1 MWMLNQEVIA
11 QGHEVTLNST
21 MQSGIYSCKAENA
34 EGIISSGFQLL
45 IINKPSRIESF
56 ETIDS
61 NMEVQENS
69 ELELVC
75 PYENF
80 NDISWKHDEQTMSS
94 NPLMSNKLKI
104 ESIKRGSSG
113 NWSCNVGNT
122 AGNASFYYHVNVLS
136 KPKMISD
143 RDLSNRI
150 TDFISEE
157 MEVTE
162 KAFKIGDTLILNCSA
177 DGYPKPKIYWK
188 KSSDI
193 IAQTDVLEIEN
204 LQLHHRDIYT
214 CIAENNQGI
223 QKKIFK
229 VEVLSAPIIDDGNVQ
244 KHFHLG
250 LGESVAMKCK
260 MFAHPVPTI
269 FWFKDNVLLEDEA
282 EEFLEI
288 KNVTLADDGTYKC
301 IGKNSMG
308 TEKIEY
314 FISILEPAN
323 ILLLKG
329 DIINDESWTLS
340 CVAKGNPI
348 PVVSWINN
356 GKILSSTSR
365 LKVQKMLSNHESATV
380 YFNGYGNGI
389 SYLDPFNISSSKE
402 KFHSQL
408 SMISKNT
415 LKLDLVF
422 KKKDF
427 SVTGK
432 YNCMTYNALGR
443 DEKTMEILFKEKP
456 YYNEK
461 QMEKLKETEVLEG
474 LPLLLACLINGQPQP
489 KISWFKDQV
498 LLSDNETIKLLNNN
512 RFLNIIETSLFDQ
525 GVYTCQAIND
535 VGDMKF
541 DYNVNILAP
550 PRIVEYSVAA
560 PLDRDRY
567 HNDKAKV
574 VEEKKDL
581 RNVVRVMEG
590 DNLELDCHVEGSPT
604 PIVYWIKVNYYDES
618 KNEILEENENIL
630 VRIIFYNCTW
640 KYLLNAIF
648 ISSETTSHQ

>member
-1 MWMLNQEVIA
+1 MTCEAVGTPEPEVMWMLEQEVIA
-11 QGHEVTLNST
+11 QGHEMTFNST
-21 MQSGIYSCKAENA
+21 MQPGTYSCSAENA
-34 EGIISSGFQLL
+34 EGIVRSDFQLV

-56 ETIDS
+56 ETIDHKL
-61 NMEVQENS
+61 EVQENN
-69 ELELVC
+69 ELELLC
-75 PYENF
+75 PYANF
-80 NDISWKHDEQTMSS
+80 NDISWKHNEQSLNNTSQ
-94 NPLMSNKLKI
+94 MSNKLKL
-104 ESIKRGSSG
+104 ENIKRGSSG
-113 NWSCNVGNT
+113 NWSCTVANT

-157 MEVTE
+157 FEVNE
-162 KAFKIGDTLILNCSA
+162 KSFKIGDTLVLNCSA

-250 LGESVAMKCK
+250 LGESVTMKCK

-282 EEFLEI
+282 EDFLEI
-288 KNVTLADDGTYKC
+288 KNVSLSDDGTYKC

-323 ILLLKG
+323 ILMLKG
-329 DIINDESWTLS
+329 DIINNESWTLS

-365 LKVQKMLSNHESATV
+365 LKVEKMLSNHDSATV

-422 KKKDF
+422 KKKDH

-456 YYNEK
+456 FYNEK

-489 KISWFKDQV
+489 KITWFKDQV
-498 LLSDNETIKLLNNN
+498 MLSDNETIKLLNNN

-525 GVYTCQAIND
+525 GVYTCQAINE

-550 PRIVEYSVAA
+550 PKFVEYSVAA

-574 VEEKKDL
+574 IEEKKDL
-581 RNVVRVMEG
+581 KNVIRVMEG
-590 DNLELDCHVEGSPT
+590 ADLDLDCHVEGSPT
-604 PIVYWIKVNYYDES
+604 PIVYWVNVNYYDES
-618 KNEILEENENIL
+618 KNEILEKNENIL
-630 VRIIFYNCTW
+630 VRIN
-640 KYLLNAIF
+640 
-648 ISSETTSHQ
+648 Q